1 MNTEKIVNEIM
12 QIIKSAGV
20 DEEVTPEA
28 SLMEDLG
35 LESLQIFEILEKLEA
50 IFQIKI
56 PGRVLMRVDT
66 VEELAEE
73 IEKIIG
79 GK

>member
-1 MNTEKIVNEIM
+1 MNKEKIVNEIM
-12 QIIKSAGV
+12 QIIENVGV
-20 DEEVTPEA
+20 DEAITPEA

-35 LESLQIFEILEKLEA
+35 LESLQIFEIFEKLEA
-50 IFQIKI
+50 VFQIKI

-79 GK
+79 RK